1 MLKRHLWSVVAG
13 LCLIVSA
20 VFLWRSR
27 MDAAF
32 VMVTFGVLAWFLNLR
47 NQFQR
52 TQSGTGNTSP
62 AEDENSED

>member
-32 VMVTFGVLAWFLNLR
+32 VMATLGVVAWFLNLR
-47 NQFQR
+47 NQFQKAHIE
-52 TQSGTGNTSP
+52 TNNTPHVES
-62 AEDENSED
+62 ESSED

>member
-1 MLKRHLWSVVAG
+1 MIMKRLWSMVAV
-13 LCLIVSA
+13 LCLVVSA
-20 VFLWRSR
+20 LFLWRSR
-27 MDAAF
+27 LDAAF
-32 VMVTFGVLAWFLNLR
+32 VMASLGVVAWFLNLR